1 MSKTRSSD
9 ESGTIKFNKS
19 AIVEFQT
26 PNASSTFLSP
36 IGINEDSISLSYPN
50 EVVKD
55 EVAYFKAFHYAKW
68 RLYCEIQE
76 NRDTFFWKKVTDVIR
91 NRIITANI
99 SLVYDCIQK
108 TSVTGVDRD
117 TLISDGSL
125 ALISAAE
132 SFDPWRGFKFST
144 YACRSI
150 LYRFNAAAKRHNKH
164 NALDISEFD
173 PAEKQEDENLEL
185 YKDRLESALISA
197 NLTDRERAIIELR
210 FADTRNTLE
219 IVSQIYRLSK
229 ERIRQ
234 IQADGV
240 NKLRQ
245 YMESD
250 PTLD

>member
-1 MSKTRSSD
+1 MSKTN
-9 ESGTIKFNKS
+9 ESNTIKFNKS
-19 AIVEFQT
+19 AVAEFQN
-26 PNASSTFLSP
+26 PNASSIFLSP
-36 IGINEDSISLSYPN
+36 IGISENSISLSYPD

-55 EVAYFKAFHYAKW
+55 EIIYFKAFHYAKW
-68 RLYCEIQE
+68 RLYCEMQE
-76 NRDTFFWKKVTDVIR
+76 NRDTFFWKKVTDIIR
-91 NRIITANI
+91 NRIITANM

-108 TSVTGVDRD
+108 TSVNGVDRD
-117 TLISDGSL
+117 TLVSDGSL

-150 LYRFNAAAKRHNKH
+150 LYRFNAAARQHNKH

-173 PAEKQEDENLEL
+173 PIEKQEDENLEL

-197 NLTDRERAIIELR
+197 NLTSRERAIIGLR
-210 FADTRNTLE
+210 FTDTKNTLE
-219 IVSQIYRLSK
+219 IVSQIYNLSK

-245 YMESD
+245 YMKAD
-250 PTLD
+250 PTLE